1 MNDHNV
7 ISVWDLDTE
16 SVRRGHKAHQPPQH
30 RNGSDDAGGPSSMSG
45 HHNGGIGG
53 VMCITK
59 DRQVLSIDRNNFV
72 KYCLASNTYS
82 TLSTH
87 IIQKP
92 HTVCALKSSPYDCDM
107 LAVGYLNGLILVV
120 DLKKSAVLQKLRSHE
135 SGIVSLEWMR
145 ITIDNAQPI
154 EIPVESV
161 PFARFDNQRW
171 IPGRDAPK
179 PIVDEGDM
187 FDIFSFDYMEEEFG
201 TISKPARRKDTEES
215 EIDAESVV
223 GTGKGIV
230 KEDDFNYDEAC
241 VSLRQKIVGESMDTE
256 EKPLPKVDCP
266 PANVSEVNR
275 ILADFTITDESEE
288 EHKADNGI
296 KEIDPANAST
306 RSTIGSTQDVA
317 EFADIENELTEM
329 KTTVEKAGR
338 IYLASGAQEP
348 YVTIWDVNEGTVS
361 DKLKLKV
368 HHGKM
373 GIPSKNFKS
382 SRLMNGL

>member
-16 SVRRGHKAHQPPQH
+16 SVRRGHKAHQPLQH
-30 RNGSDDAGGPSSMSG
+30 RNGSDDASGPSTSG
-45 HHNGGIGG
+45 HNNGIIGG
-53 VMCITK
+53 VMCMAK

-72 KYCLASNTYS
+72 KYCLVSNTYS
-82 TLSTH
+82 TLCTH

-92 HTVCALKSSPYDCDM
+92 HNVCALKSSPYDSDM

-120 DLKKSAVLQKLRSHE
+120 DVKKSAVLQKLRSHE

-154 EIPVESV
+154 EIPVESGS
-161 PFARFDNQRW
+161 FARIDNRQW

-187 FDIFSFDYMEEEFG
+187 FDIFSFDYLEEEFG
-201 TISKPARRKDTEES
+201 TISKPARRKDTEDS
-215 EIDAESVV
+215 EVDAETIV

-241 VSLRQKIVGESMDTE
+241 VSLRQKIVGEHMDTE
-256 EKPLPKVDCP
+256 KKSLPKVECP
-266 PANVSEVNR
+266 PVNVSEVNR
-275 ILADFTITDESEE
+275 IMADFAITNDSEE
-288 EHKADNGI
+288 ENKANNDI

-317 EFADIENELTEM
+317 EFADIEDELTEM

-373 GIPSKNFKS
+373 GIPSKCLKS
-382 SRLMNGL
+382 SRSIDGI